1 MAVEVLGGR
10 QDPRAYH
17 GSGHWYLFR
26 GREETKEEAASRLSM
41 GEPKVSG
48 GKEGVPLINPQ
59 LVITSNKLRCFL

>member
-10 QDPRAYH
+10 QNPRAYH

-48 GKEGVPLINPQ
+48 GEEGCAFN
-59 LVITSNKLRCFL
+59 